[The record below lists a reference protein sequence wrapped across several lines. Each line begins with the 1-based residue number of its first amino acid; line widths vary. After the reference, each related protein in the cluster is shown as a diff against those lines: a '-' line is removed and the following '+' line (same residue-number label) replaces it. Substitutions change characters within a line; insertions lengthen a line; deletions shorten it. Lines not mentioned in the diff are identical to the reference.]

1 MGIDLRIEDEKGRPH
16 HEVSDPK
23 ACVPRFLAMS
33 DTQGTVCLQFIDPY
47 GDTVF
52 NRLQLEALHTEVSTA
67 LPVLSVER
75 LREARA
81 HTLSEAIRLKWQDPV
96 IERLREGIG
105 SAASHLDEVGAVTTH
120 MHLVLDAI
128 AKALAMPP
136 HFYVRLYG
144 D

>member
-1 MGIDLRIEDEKGRPH
+1 MGIDLRIEDEKGRSH
-16 HEVSDPK
+16 HEVSDPR

-33 DTQGTVCLQFIDPY
+33 NTQGTVCLQFIDPY

-52 NRLQLEALHTEVSTA
+52 NCLQLDALQAEVSAA

-81 HTLSEAIRLKWQDPV
+81 HALSEAIRLKWQDPV
-96 IERLREGIG
+96 IARLREGIG
-105 SAASHLDEVGAVTTH
+105 SAAGQMDEVGEVTTH

-136 HFYVRLYG
+136 HFYLRFYG